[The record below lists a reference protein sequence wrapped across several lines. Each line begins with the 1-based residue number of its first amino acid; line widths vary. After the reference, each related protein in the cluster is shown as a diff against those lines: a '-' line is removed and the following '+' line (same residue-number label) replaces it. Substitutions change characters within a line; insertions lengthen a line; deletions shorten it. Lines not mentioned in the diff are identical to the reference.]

1 MSMTTVVRS
10 VCAPNSTCLSLPIST
25 PRVSASGPASKPS
38 PLLSPRCHPAAH
50 TSTPAAAY
58 RADRV
63 ATAEPAAPQHSSAV
77 QRRSSGFDD
86 SYDSAVP
93 MAALPG
99 WERVEEGLG
108 LGPEEL
114 GSDPQEWEE
123 MVSLLSFDGEEHK
136 RVTR

>member
-1 MSMTTVVRS
+1 MWTQQKLLFLRISSPR
-10 VCAPNSTCLSLPIST
+10 AP
-25 PRVSASGPASKPS
+25 ASGPAGKPS
-38 PLLSPRCHPAAH
+38 PLLSPRCHLAPAPTCCQQPSA
-50 TSTPAAAY
+50 PAAAY
-58 RADRV
+58 RAG
-63 ATAEPAAPQHSSAV
+63 TAELAAPQHSSTGSKV

-99 WERVEEGLG
+99 WERVEEDLG
-108 LGPEEL
+108 LLDEVPL
-114 GSDPQEWEE
+114 SDPQEWEE